1 MIYRVPTCHELRAC
15 LELVAR
21 FCGLTWGDLAFRM
34 GISKQWM
41 SNLVTKGKPIRSST
55 ARDIREKV
63 LAVIDTELDPFYCP
77 SAGLEREWFDACQS
91 LRSFLRAEVDRVI
104 PEPPTHLRQPTLKR
118 KRRYVE

>member
-1 MIYRVPTCHELRAC
+1 MSYRVPTCHELRSC
-15 LELVAR
+15 LEMVAR

-41 SNLVTKGKPIRSST
+41 SNLVTKGKPIRSAT

-63 LAVIDTELDPFYCP
+63 LSVIDTELDPFYCP

-91 LRSFLRAEVDRVI
+91 IKTLLRAEIDRVI
-104 PEPPTHLRQPTLKR
+104 PEPPDFLKQPQKKVR
-118 KRRYVE
+118 PRYVK